1 MTVAH
6 DANARTIALLD
17 TERQNLLAAVQEVPE
32 AERNRRP
39 GEMRWSIAEVLE
51 HLTTVETGIA
61 ALIAKRGKFQPR
73 PDEPRPEPLD
83 EARIA
88 RLRNRGERTEAPE
101 RVRPSGTV
109 LYGDAVRALTD
120 TRRSLRQ
127 ALDEANPASLDGCT
141 AAHPVLGTLSLR
153 DWVHFVAHHEAR
165 HTAQILEIAEA
176 LRR

>member
-1 MTVAH
+1 MTLVN

-17 TERQNLLAAVQEVPE
+17 TERQNLLAAVHRVPE
-32 AERNRRP
+32 PERNRRP

-51 HLTTVETGIA
+51 HLVTVETGIA

-83 EARIA
+83 EVRIA
-88 RLRNRGERTEAPE
+88 RLRNRGERIEAPD

-109 LYGDAVRALTD
+109 QCADALRALTEVR
-120 TRRSLRQ
+120 TSLRQ
-127 ALDEANPASLDGCT
+127 ALEDANPGSLDGCT

-176 LRR
+176 LPR